1 MAIFRPSP
9 IVGAISGNLGSVNFG
24 NARFGPFV
32 RRKAYPSASR
42 SARRVEN
49 SAIYSGA
56 SPAWRALTAPQRIAW
71 RSAAAEYGH
80 LNRLAVSSPLSGW
93 QFYLKYYVYAAHFF
107 FAAPVAPPIIVTQ
120 TPPSSY
126 VLDLQSAGGSEITV
140 QRPASPDVI
149 TWELQLSR
157 PWSVFADRPSKCW
170 TWTAGDVNFAI
181 AIDIDDEL
189 AAAFAPLEARE
200 IFWARVRCAQVDTL
214 PSPWL
219 VESAVVA

>member
-24 NARFGPFV
+24 TARFGPFV
-32 RRKAYPSASR
+32 RRKAYQAASR
-42 SARRVEN
+42 SARRIEN

-56 SPAWRALTAPQRIAW
+56 SPAWRALAPAERIGW
-71 RSAAAEYGH
+71 RTAAADYHH

-93 QFYLKYYVYAAHFF
+93 QLFLKYYVYAAHFF
-107 FAAPVAPPIIVTQ
+107 FAAPTVAPLIITQ
-120 TPPSSY
+120 TPPDSY
-126 VLDLQSAGGSEITV
+126 LLDLQSAGGSEITV
-140 QRPASPDVI
+140 ERPASPDVI

-170 TWTAGDVNFAI
+170 TWTAGDVNFSI
-181 AIDIDDEL
+181 AMDIDDEL
-189 AAAFAPLEARE
+189 AASFAPLQARE

-219 VESAVVA
+219 VDFTTVA